1 MYLFGFITTAFTD
14 HAASHSLASSTA
26 TISILLNGTVVG
38 SYSFRDLTNGTVDCG
53 QTYFPLPGNQ
63 NVSVTLQQ
71 GLDQIVSDSVDCLS
85 DDDFIDEIDLWVRY
99 FSVVAAGAFLFALLQ
114 VLFYQLA
121 AERQLHHIRQK
132 FYRAIL
138 LQDIGWFD
146 THSTGELSNSL
157 SE

>member
-1 MYLFGFITTAFTD
+1 MYLFGFITTAFTN
-14 HAASHSLASSTA
+14 HAASQSLASST
-26 TISILLNGTVVG
+26 TDIPILLNGTVVD
-38 SYSFRDLTNGTVDCG
+38 SYSFRDLTNGTVDCDR
-53 QTYFPLPGNQ
+53 TYSLLGDQ
-63 NVSVTLQQ
+63 NLTVTLQQ
-71 GLDQIVSDSVDCLS
+71 GLDQFVSDSVDCLS

-121 AERQLHHIRQK
+121 AERQIHHIRRR

-138 LQDIGWFD
+138 QQDIGWFD

-157 SE
+157 TE